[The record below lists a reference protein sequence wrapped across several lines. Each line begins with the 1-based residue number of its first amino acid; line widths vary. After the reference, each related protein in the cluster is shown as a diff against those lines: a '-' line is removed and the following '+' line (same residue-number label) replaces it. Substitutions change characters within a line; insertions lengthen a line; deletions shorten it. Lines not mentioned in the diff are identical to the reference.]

1 MNVFKKIGKGISSL
15 FKNHTILAVS
25 LILVIVLTGIW
36 TPIIMKITDDNNKI
50 ISSQQNGLEVSE
62 PSILNGNNNQSS
74 SDTITLDSSNEQN
87 YSSQNGSSITSG
99 ENQSGSQPQDDYFF
113 TSGENQSGSQSQNDS
128 SSSKIEN
135 SSSESSSNS
144 SETKP
149 NEILNIICWGDSIT
163 QGAWVG
169 ENNYPNYLQS
179 FLSDNYNV
187 LNAGIPGENS
197 FAISARQ
204 GAIDT
209 FLANEVVIKASEEKV
224 YLGKKGNTG
233 LVTKD
238 GKNIDIDNRGYIET
252 IEVPANVIYID
263 GVKYRLSVD
272 IEKGEFYIGPYEK
285 SDKDIVLKKGSKV
298 EFNSSRVQQEAY
310 CEIIHVGANDV
321 FSGSEEDIR
330 ALVARYKAMTD
341 RRKNDKYIVIIPYWA
356 GDVFDRIFVEVFGD
370 KAVNFREIA
379 ITTGLQLVG
388 LTPSALDEQDMKQ
401 GKVPASLRYKTSD
414 SVHLSKYGYKLMA
427 QLVYER
433 GKQLKY
439 W

>member
-1 MNVFKKIGKGISSL
+1 MLNVFKKIGKGISFL

-50 ISSQQNGLEVSE
+50 ISSQQNGSEVSG
-62 PSILNGNNNQSS
+62 SSVSDDNNQNS
-74 SDTITLDSSNEQN
+74 SDIALDSSSEQN
-87 YSSQNGSSITSG
+87 YSSQNDSFFTGS
-99 ENQSGSQPQDDYFF
+99 EDEDDSQPENDSDF
-113 TSGENQSGSQSQNDS
+113 TSSEDEEDSQPEDDS
-128 SSSKIEN
+128 SSSKVES
-135 SSSESSSNS
+135 SSSESSPTS

-149 NEILNIICWGDSIT
+149 NEVLNIICWGDSIT

-179 FLSDNYNV
+179 FLDSNYNV
-187 LNAGIPGENS
+187 LNAGIPGESS

-209 FLANEVVIKASEEKV
+209 FLANEIVIKANEEKV

-238 GKNIDIDNRGYIET
+238 GKNIDIDNRGNIET
-252 IEVPANVIYID
+252 IEVPANVVYID
-263 GVKYRLSVD
+263 GVKYRLSVNV
-272 IEKGEFYIGPYEK
+272 EKGEFYIGPYEN
-285 SDKDIVLKKGSKV
+285 SDKEIVLKKGSKV

-310 CEIIHVGANDV
+310 CEIIHVGANDA
-321 FSGSEEDIR
+321 FSGSEEDIK

-341 RRKNDKYIVIIPYWA
+341 RRKNNKYIVIIPYWA
-356 GDVFDRIFVEVFGD
+356 GDVFDKIFVDVFGD

-379 ITTGLQLVG
+379 ITTGLQRVG
-388 LTPSALDEQDMKQ
+388 LTPSSLDEQDMQ
-401 GKVPASLRYKTSD
+401 NGKVPASLRYKSSD
-414 SVHLSKYGYKLMA
+414 AVHLSKHGYKLMA
-427 QLVYER
+427 LLVYER